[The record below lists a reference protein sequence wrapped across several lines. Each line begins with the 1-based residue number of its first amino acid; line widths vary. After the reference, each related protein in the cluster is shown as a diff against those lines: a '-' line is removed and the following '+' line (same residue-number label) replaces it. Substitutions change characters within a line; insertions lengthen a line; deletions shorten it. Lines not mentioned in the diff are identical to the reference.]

1 MRPTSTQ
8 VTSSP
13 ATAYSRLS
21 SGPARLPQVLE
32 QLVFNQRKHVYI
44 KTEMSG
50 VSRFPA
56 VTSPTPDWVEQEAE
70 RVLLARSRVGVL
82 PGAQFLATKHF
93 PRPCTPRAWLVL
105 LQSGTCL
112 IFYHLSSIRQ
122 AGELSLPAR
131 TVHRTARAGEPRQL
145 GANFTVKTTDHRG
158 AQQGPFQSQ
167 PASCMASCSPFV
179 IS

>member
-112 IFYHLSSIRQ
+112 IFYQTSRRAFPSRTDCSPHRQ
-122 AGELSLPAR
+122 S
-131 TVHRTARAGEPRQL
+131 
-145 GANFTVKTTDHRG
+145 RG
-158 AQQGPFQSQ
+158 AQAARRQLHGEDH
-167 PASCMASCSPFV
+167 
-179 IS
+179 